1 MSLFKSLAVKGGS
14 SKGKESVID
23 VNDHSPR
30 LKRTRFSTEV
40 YVPELFRSYAAFQT
54 YTKYFRD
61 APLLVER
68 VIDQSSLLNTNIP
81 IWFATKDWKFILSN
95 LKDAYENLVKEF
107 YANAIVEGE
116 EINCWVRGKRFSVTP
131 VYLADI
137 LHINQPILPIP
148 PVYDE
153 LNLDEEVLQE
163 ALGANL
169 EFSSNGKS
177 VSVASLSPELRLLTM
192 IMFSNLYPLSSTS
205 YISLSRALF
214 LHDLITDVEID
225 VCSHIFH
232 ILVKTIE
239 LTA

>member
-1 MSLFKSLAVKGGS
+1 M
-14 SKGKESVID
+14 
-23 VNDHSPR
+23 
-30 LKRTRFSTEV
+30 
-40 YVPELFRSYAAFQT
+40 
-54 YTKYFRD
+54 
-61 APLLVER
+61 
-68 VIDQSSLLNTNIP
+68 
-81 IWFATKDWKFILSN
+81 
-95 LKDAYENLVKEF
+95 KEF

-177 VSVASLSPELRLLTM
+177 VSMASLSPELRLLTM

-205 YISLSRALF
+205 YISLNRALF

-232 ILVKTIE
+232 ILVKTVE